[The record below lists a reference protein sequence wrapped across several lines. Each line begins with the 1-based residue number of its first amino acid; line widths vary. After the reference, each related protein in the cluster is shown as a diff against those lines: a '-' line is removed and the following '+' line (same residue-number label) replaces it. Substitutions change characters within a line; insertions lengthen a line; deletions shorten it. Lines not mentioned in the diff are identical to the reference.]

1 MRYLSIFFITLLIK
15 LSQVIEAR
23 YVTKASRDLMRHV
36 KRQMEHTYG
45 LGLTGLVH
53 PVTKEFNHKAVIHQR
68 GGRFDHEV
76 IGDTKPIHNILG
88 ALHGLVQAE
97 AAKNWTSIAG

>member
-1 MRYLSIFFITLLIK
+1 MKNLSIFLISVLVV
-15 LSQVIEAR
+15 LSQYIEAR
-23 YVTKASRDLMRHV
+23 YVTKASRDLMRHI
-36 KRQMEHTYG
+36 KRNMEHTYG

-76 IGDTKPIHNILG
+76 IGDTKPIHNVLG
-88 ALHGLVQAE
+88 AIHGLV
-97 AAKNWTSIAG
+97 